1 MTEHAHHLD
10 HKDNSLDRLV
20 FFSDGVF
27 AIAITL
33 LSIELH
39 PPHGWD
45 GTAASLWSQGW
56 TGFMA
61 YAVSFVVIGVFWN
74 SHRRIFNQVNRFTPG
89 VFAWNLALLG
99 AIALMPFVTSLLY
112 ITGPK
117 SQAFAVYLGLVSV
130 AGLIQGLLLAQAAF
144 VDRAVRPGVHWARRV
159 TAALAAGLLPGLMS
173 AATML
178 FYARLAGSGVPLI
191 LPIGLMVVAVA
202 VIAAQ
207 IWAGRRFRS

>member
-1 MTEHAHHLD
+1 MTDHAHHLD

-39 PPHGWD
+39 PPHDWD
-45 GTAASLWSQGW
+45 GAAASLWREGW

-61 YAVSFVVIGVFWN
+61 YAVSFIVIGVFWN
-74 SHRRIFNQVNRFTPG
+74 THRRMYNQITRFTPG
-89 VFAWNLALLG
+89 IFIWNLALLG
-99 AIALMPFVTSLLY
+99 AIAQMPFVTSLLY
-112 ITGPK
+112 LAGPK
-117 SQAFAVYLGLVSV
+117 SEAFVIYLGLISI

-173 AATML
+173 TATML
-178 FYARLAGSGVPLI
+178 FYAAMGGADVSLI
-191 LPIGLMVVAVA
+191 VPIGLTVCSGAI
-202 VIAAQ
+202 IAAQ
-207 IWAGRRFRS
+207 IWAGRRFKA

>member
-1 MTEHAHHLD
+1 MTDHAHHLD

-39 PPHGWD
+39 PPHDWD
-45 GTAASLWSQGW
+45 GTVVGLWRGGW

-61 YAVSFVVIGVFWN
+61 YAVSFIVIGVFWN
-74 SHRRIFNQVNRFTPG
+74 SHRRMFNQITRFTPG
-89 VFAWNLALLG
+89 IFAWSLALLG

-112 ITGPK
+112 LTGPK
-117 SQAFAVYLGLVSV
+117 SEAFVVYLGLISI

-173 AATML
+173 TATML
-178 FYARLAGSGVPLI
+178 FYAAMGDAHVSLI
-191 LPIGLMVVAVA
+191 IPIGLTVCAGA

-207 IWAGRRFRS
+207 VWAGRRFKA